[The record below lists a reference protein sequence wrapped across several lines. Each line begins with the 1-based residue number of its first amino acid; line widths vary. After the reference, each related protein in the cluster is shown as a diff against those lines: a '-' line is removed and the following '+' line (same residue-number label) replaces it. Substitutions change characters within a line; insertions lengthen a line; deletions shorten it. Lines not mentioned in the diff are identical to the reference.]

1 MRSSDWSSDVCS
13 SDLLGAREDP
23 SGIAAMCIH
32 AIGGYRAAAG
42 LRPKYPA
49 ITAASRGNASQ
60 GRSLFGKRIRAR
72 HSRLAEACSGSGLGT
87 ESGNVVRCGLIA
99 RRVAFGLF
107 LDQDVEQERG
117 NNRAY
122 DR

>member
-1 MRSSDWSSDVCS
+1 MCGA
-13 SDLLGAREDP
+13 LGAREDP
-23 SGIAAMCIH
+23 SGIAAMGIH

-72 HSRLAEACSGSGLGT
+72 HSRLAEACSRSEEHTSEIQSLMRISYAVFRLNKQNHT
-87 ESGNVVRCGLIA
+87 PKTKSTIY
-99 RRVAFGLF
+99 F
-107 LDQDVEQERG
+107 
-117 NNRAY
+117 
-122 DR
+122 